1 MGKRKDWFLV
11 LGILLTAGIL
21 WMGFSLFGKKGGA
34 AAVVTVDGR
43 EIGRYSLAQE
53 RELEI
58 EGTQGHNR
66 MVIEDG
72 QVRMKEAGCP
82 DQYCVRHA
90 PISQAG
96 DPIVCLPH
104 RIVISVEE

>member
-72 QVRMKEAGCP
+72 RCG
-82 DQYCVRHA
+82 
-90 PISQAG
+90 
-96 DPIVCLPH
+96 
-104 RIVISVEE
+104 